1 MIGPTNDWFS
11 GLATR
16 YTLFDFGQRRAELKA
31 AQAREGVAK
40 EEAVRVRQDI
50 VLEVHQAYFGLVA
63 ALETARVVQEA
74 LRRAEDHLR
83 LARLQKEAGAV
94 PQVDVVRAQVK
105 VADSGLTLARAES
118 LVRIGRGG
126 LNTAMGLPVETRLD
140 IDTRIRELTRPDDI
154 SLTAALNKA
163 VELRPEIRAA
173 KRRITASRSGVSAA
187 KSAFGPKVRGEAR
200 FGWQDTTFFPND
212 KDWLVG
218 LSLDLPLFDGFSR
231 KHKLAKAKGEVSK
244 EEADSARLAQTVRQE
259 VWTAYSRL
267 KESFVVVASTDAL
280 VRDAQESLRLANE
293 RYKVGAGTITD
304 LLDC

>member
-1 MIGPTNDWFS
+1 
-11 GLATR
+11 
-16 YTLFDFGQRRAELKA
+16 
-31 AQAREGVAK
+31 
-40 EEAVRVRQDI
+40 
-50 VLEVHQAYFGLVA
+50 
-63 ALETARVVQEA
+63 VVQEA

-94 PQVDVVRAQVK
+94 PQVDVMRAQVE
-105 VADSGLTLARAES
+105 VANAGLTLARAES

-140 IDTRIRELTRPDDI
+140 IDTRMRELTRPDDI
-154 SLTAALNKA
+154 SLTEAMNKA
-163 VELRPEIRAA
+163 VELRPEIRGAE
-173 KRRITASRSGVSAA
+173 RRVAASRSGVSAA

-231 KHKLAKAKGEVSK
+231 KHKLAKAKAEVSK

-267 KESFVVVASTDAL
+267 TESFAVVASTDAL
-280 VRDAQESLRLANE
+280 VSDAQESLRLANE

-304 LLDC
+304 LLDSETALARAEATRVGAQWDYQIARAVLRRSVGDLAVDGTS